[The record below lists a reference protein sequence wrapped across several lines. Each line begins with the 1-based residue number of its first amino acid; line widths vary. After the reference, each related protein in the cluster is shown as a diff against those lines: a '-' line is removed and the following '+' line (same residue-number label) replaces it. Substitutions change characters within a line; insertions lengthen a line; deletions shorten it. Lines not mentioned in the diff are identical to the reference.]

1 MSLRRFAALVG
12 NLPPGNPL
20 DRARHGVWTDR
31 ELLLWQTESR
41 LRELIA
47 VTYNAN
53 RSKGVQPIEVTYLP
67 RPLPPDEVE
76 REAAQQAYDDLMQE
90 QLEAL

>member
-20 DRARHGVWTDR
+20 ERARHGAWTDP
-31 ELLLWQTESR
+31 ELLLWQVESR

-53 RSKGVQPIEVTYLP
+53 RSKGAQPIEVTYLP